1 MDKNLTHPAY
11 TAARNIFNRDGKV
24 MLLNNGTCA
33 STLIE
38 SPTVPP
44 SHYYRDKLRDYF
56 KAAPYGAL
64 EAYTVNQTPRTPI
77 KTHTL
82 NKPQKQRIELRE
94 LFWTGSGAMV
104 EWDCDTQKPLRYN
117 GSSVEWVQF
126 INNLFWI
133 AKLYNDPTFTARDA
147 YLAFITATNTQL

>member
-1 MDKNLTHPAY
+1 MNKNLAHPSY

-24 MLLNNGTCA
+24 MLLNSGTFV

-44 SHYYRDKLRDYF
+44 SSHYRDKLRDSF
-56 KAAPYGAL
+56 KAAPYGAI
-64 EAYTVNQTPRTPI
+64 EAYTVNHTPRTPI
-77 KTHTL
+77 KTRTI
-82 NKPQKQRIELRE
+82 NNPQKPRIELRE

-104 EWDCDTQKPLRYN
+104 EWDCAAHKPLKYN
-117 GSSVEWVQF
+117 GSSHEWVQF

-147 YLAFITATNTQL
+147 YVAFITATNSQL